1 MKNFSVLFAAAAL
14 FSAITGCQ
22 KESAGK
28 QEANEADVYI
38 QYTINFEDGMT
49 RADYNSDA
57 VAVGTDAEHTVKN
70 AYIYF
75 FDNANKYV
83 KTVAVA
89 AGDITSTAVDGNIVK
104 KTTVPTKLKPGTYS
118 VYATINYEVSMV
130 EGTTTASN
138 FAESVYTHDYT
149 TYTINTNGI
158 PMSSRAADGTLCQED
173 VVVDSYNTFENPVQI
188 QLFMERMVAKLTVK
202 TNKENNAFTVKTE
215 RDGSGDDLATVT
227 LQSYKPVNLTK
238 NAYLYRH
245 VGTAANATTFGD
257 LTAENYVI
265 EPKTAAKVKGATGL
279 NYYNPINGTEA
290 YTNMP
295 AANTFTTP
303 MYCTENTMFV
313 DNQLKTFATGYAFKA
328 QITPAAGKYFAKSGE
343 NIAAG
348 TYTSGNDLWYF
359 GGKFYDSLESLN
371 AHNGLSLS
379 ANTGDSNYYKRFGAK
394 CFVKGICY
402 YNYYISHFKNSDPQ
416 KMGIMEYAIVRNND
430 YQVTVTGIVSLGDDV
445 PTVTEDEIESEM
457 SYFQA
462 TLLVRPWVVRAQDAV
477 LG

>member
-49 RADYNSDA
+49 RADYNSDV
-57 VAVGTDAEHTVKN
+57 VAIGTDAEHTVKN

-75 FDNANKYV
+75 FDDNNKYI

-89 AGDITSTAVDGNIVK
+89 AGDITSTAVEGKIVK
-104 KTTVPTKLKPGTYS
+104 KTTVPTKLEPGTYS

-149 TYTINTNGI
+149 TYTIDANGI
-158 PMSSRAADGTLCQED
+158 PMSSRAADGTLCQTK

-202 TNKENNAFTVKTE
+202 TKESNDFTVKTE
-215 RDGSGDDLATVT
+215 RDGTGDDLATVT
-227 LQSYKPVNLTK
+227 LKSYKPVNLTK
-238 NAYLYRH
+238 RAYLYRH
-245 VGTAANATTFGD
+245 VGTPANATTFGE

-265 EPKTAAKVKGATGL
+265 EPETAIKAKDATGL
-279 NYYNPINGTEA
+279 NYYNPINGNDA
-290 YTNMP
+290 YTTMP
-295 AANTFTTP
+295 AAKTFTTP

-313 DNQLKTFATGYAFKA
+313 DNQLKTFATGYAFTA
-328 QITPAAGKYFAKSGE
+328 EITPAAGKYFAKRGE

-348 TYTSGNDLWYF
+348 TYSSGNLWYF
-359 GGKFYDSLESLN
+359 GGNFYDSLESLN

-379 ANTGDSNYYKRFGAK
+379 ANTGSNYYKRFGAK
-394 CFVKGICY
+394 CFVNGICY
-402 YNYYISHFKNSDPQ
+402 YNYYIRHFNNDKPQ
-416 KMGIMEYAIVRNND
+416 EMGVMEYAIVRNND

>member
-1 MKNFSVLFAAAAL
+1 
-14 FSAITGCQ
+14 
-22 KESAGK
+22 
-28 QEANEADVYI
+28 
-38 QYTINFEDGMT
+38 MT
-49 RADYNSDA
+49 KADYNSDA
-57 VAVGTDAEHTVKN
+57 VSVGTDAEHTVKN

-83 KTVAVA
+83 KTVAIA
-89 AGDITSTAVDGNIVK
+89 AGDITSAAVEGNIVK
-104 KTTVPTKLKPGTYS
+104 KTTVPTKLEPGTYS
-118 VYATINYEVSMV
+118 VYATINYEVSMG
-130 EGTTTASN
+130 EGKTTSD
-138 FAESVYTHDYT
+138 FAQSVYTHDYT
-149 TYTINTNGI
+149 TYKIDVNGI
-158 PMSSRAADGTLCQED
+158 PMSSRAADGTLCQTN

-202 TNKENNAFTVKTE
+202 TKESNDFTVKTE

-227 LQSYKPVNLTK
+227 LKSYKPVNLTK

-313 DNQLKTFATGYAFKA
+313 DNQLKTFATGYAFTAK
-328 QITPAAGKYFAKSGE
+328 ITPAAGKYFAKSGE

-348 TYTSGNDLWYF
+348 TYSSGNLWYF
-359 GGKFYDSLESLN
+359 GGNFYDSLESLN
-371 AHNGLSLS
+371 THNGLSLS
-379 ANTGDSNYYKRFGAK
+379 ANAEDSNYYKRFGAK
-394 CFVKGICY
+394 CFVDGICY
-402 YNYYISHFKNSDPQ
+402 YNYYIRHFNNNNPQ
-416 KMGIMEYAIVRNND
+416 EMGVMEYAIVRNND

>member
-1 MKNFSVLFAAAAL
+1 MKRFSVLFAAAAL

-49 RADYNSDA
+49 KADYNSDA
-57 VAVGTDAEHTVKN
+57 VSVGTDAEHTVKN

-75 FDNANKYV
+75 FDKDNKYV
-83 KTVAVA
+83 KTVAIA
-89 AGDITSTAVDGNIVK
+89 AGDITSAAVEGNIVK
-104 KTTVPTKLKPGTYS
+104 KTTVPTKLEPGTYS
-118 VYATINYEVSMV
+118 VYATINYEVSM
-130 EGTTTASN
+130 GTGKTTSD

-149 TYTINTNGI
+149 TYKIDVNGI
-158 PMSSRAADGTLCQED
+158 PMSSRAADGTLCQTN

-202 TNKENNAFTVKTE
+202 TKESNDFTVKTE
-215 RDGSGDDLATVT
+215 RDGTGDDLATVT
-227 LQSYKPVNLTK
+227 LKSYKPVNLTQ

-245 VGTAANATTFGD
+245 VGTAADATTFGD

-265 EPKTAAKVKGATGL
+265 EPETAGKVKGATGL

-290 YTNMP
+290 YTTMP
-295 AANTFTTP
+295 AAKTFTTP

-359 GGKFYDSLESLN
+359 GGNFYDSLESLN

-379 ANTGDSNYYKRFGAK
+379 ANAGDSNYYKRFGAK
-394 CFVKGICY
+394 CFVDGICY
-402 YNYYISHFKNSDPQ
+402 YNYYIRHFNNIDPQ

-445 PTVTEDEIESEM
+445 PTVTEEEEIESEM

-462 TLLVRPWVVRAQDAV
+462 TLLVRPWVVRAQNAV

>member
-1 MKNFSVLFAAAAL
+1 MKSFSVLFAAAAL

-57 VAVGTDAEHTVKN
+57 VSIGTDAEHTVKN

-83 KTVAVA
+83 KTVAIA

-104 KTTVPTKLKPGTYS
+104 KTTIPTKLKPGTYS
-118 VYATINYEVSMV
+118 VYATINYEVSMG
-130 EGTTTASN
+130 EGKTTSD
-138 FAESVYTHDYT
+138 FAESLYTHDYT
-149 TYTINTNGI
+149 TYKIDVNGI
-158 PMSSRAADGTLCQED
+158 PMSSRAADGTLCQTN

-188 QLFMERMVAKLTVK
+188 KLFMERMVAKLTVK
-202 TNKENNAFTVKTE
+202 TKESNDFTVKTE
-215 RDGSGDDLATVT
+215 RDDSGDDLATVT
-227 LQSYKPVNLTK
+227 LKSYKPVNLTK
-238 NAYLYRH
+238 KAYLYRH
-245 VGTAANATTFGD
+245 VGTAADATTFGD
-257 LTAENYVI
+257 LTADNYVI
-265 EPKTAAKVKGATGL
+265 EPETAIKAKGATGL
-279 NYYNPINGTEA
+279 NYYNPINGNDA
-290 YTNMP
+290 YTTMP

-328 QITPAAGKYFAKSGE
+328 QITPAAGKYFAKSGD
-343 NIAAG
+343 NIVG
-348 TYTSGNDLWYF
+348 STYTSGNLWYF
-359 GGKFYDSLESLN
+359 GGNFYDSLESLN

-379 ANTGDSNYYKRFGAK
+379 ANAGASNYYKRFGAK
-394 CFVKGICY
+394 CFVNGICY
-402 YNYYISHFKNSDPQ
+402 YNYYIRHFNNSKPQ
-416 KMGIMEYAIVRNND
+416 EMGIMEYAIVRNND

-462 TLLVRPWVVRAQDAV
+462 TLLVRPWVVRAQEAV

>member
-1 MKNFSVLFAAAAL
+1 MKSFSVLFAAAAL

-57 VAVGTDAEHTVKN
+57 VSIGTDAEHTVKN

-83 KTVAVA
+83 KTVAIA
-89 AGDITSTAVDGNIVK
+89 AGDITSTAVEGNIVK

-149 TYTINTNGI
+149 TYTIDANGI
-158 PMSSRAADGTLCQED
+158 PMSSRAADGTLCQTN

-215 RDGSGDDLATVT
+215 RDGTGDVGRLVGR
-227 LQSYKPVNLTK
+227 QHTK
-238 NAYLYRH
+238 NHTDKSRKHHSNGNRRNTDGYRYPH
-245 VGTAANATTFGD
+245 H
-257 LTAENYVI
+257 
-265 EPKTAAKVKGATGL
+265 TG
-279 NYYNPINGTEA
+279 
-290 YTNMP
+290 
-295 AANTFTTP
+295 
-303 MYCTENTMFV
+303 
-313 DNQLKTFATGYAFKA
+313 NQLCHDYAADHTNNTA
-328 QITPAAGKYFAKSGE
+328 QAGQ
-343 NIAAG
+343 
-348 TYTSGNDLWYF
+348 
-359 GGKFYDSLESLN
+359 
-371 AHNGLSLS
+371 H
-379 ANTGDSNYYKRFGAK
+379 R
-394 CFVKGICY
+394 
-402 YNYYISHFKNSDPQ
+402 
-416 KMGIMEYAIVRNND
+416 
-430 YQVTVTGIVSLGDDV
+430 
-445 PTVTEDEIESEM
+445 
-457 SYFQA
+457 
-462 TLLVRPWVVRAQDAV
+462 
-477 LG
+477 

>member
-1 MKNFSVLFAAAAL
+1 MKSFSVLFAAAAL

-57 VAVGTDAEHTVKN
+57 VSVGTDAEHTVKN

-83 KTVAVA
+83 KTVAIA
-89 AGDITSTAVDGNIVK
+89 AGDITSTAVEGNIVK
-104 KTTVPTKLKPGTYS
+104 KTTVPTKLEPGTYS
-118 VYATINYEVSMV
+118 VYATINYEVSM
-130 EGTTTASN
+130 GTGKTTSD

-149 TYTINTNGI
+149 TYKIDVNGI
-158 PMSSRAADGTLCQED
+158 PMSSRAADGTLCQTN

-202 TNKENNAFTVKTE
+202 TKESNDFTVKTE
-215 RDGSGDDLATVT
+215 RDGTGDDLATVT
-227 LQSYKPVNLTK
+227 LKSYKPVNLTK

-265 EPKTAAKVKGATGL
+265 EPETAIKAKGETRL

-313 DNQLKTFATGYAFKA
+313 DNQLKTFATGYAFTAK
-328 QITPAAGKYFAKSGE
+328 ITPAAGKYFAKSGE

-348 TYTSGNDLWYF
+348 TYSSGNLWYF
-359 GGKFYDSLESLN
+359 GGNFYDSLESLN

-379 ANTGDSNYYKRFGAK
+379 ANAGASNYYKRFGAK
-394 CFVKGICY
+394 CFVNGICY
-402 YNYYISHFKNSDPQ
+402 YNYYIRHFNNNNPQ
-416 KMGIMEYAIVRNND
+416 EMGIMEYAIVRNND

>member
-1 MKNFSVLFAAAAL
+1 MKRFSVLFAAAAL

-49 RADYNSDA
+49 KADYNSDA
-57 VAVGTDAEHTVKN
+57 VSVGTDAEHAVKN

-75 FDNANKYV
+75 FNDNYKYV
-83 KTVAVA
+83 KTVAIA
-89 AGDITSTAVDGNIVK
+89 AGDITSAAVEGNIVK
-104 KTTVPTKLKPGTYS
+104 KTTVPTKLEPGTYS
-118 VYATINYEVSMV
+118 VYATINYEVSMS
-130 EGTTTASN
+130 EGDSASD

-149 TYTINTNGI
+149 TYNIDVNGI
-158 PMSSRAADGTLCQED
+158 PMSSRAPDGTLCQEN

-215 RDGSGDDLATVT
+215 RDGTGDDLATVT

-245 VGTAANATTFGD
+245 VGLAADATTFGD
-257 LTAENYVI
+257 ITADNYVI
-265 EPKTAAKVKGATGL
+265 EPETAIKVKGATGL
-279 NYYNPINGTEA
+279 NYYNPINGDEA
-290 YTNMP
+290 YTTMP

-313 DNQLKTFATGYAFKA
+313 DNQLETFATGYAFTAK
-328 QITPAAGKYFAKSGE
+328 ITPAAGKYFAKNGE
-343 NIAAG
+343 KIEAG
-348 TYTSGNDLWYF
+348 TYSSGNLWYF
-359 GGKFYDSLESLN
+359 GGCFYDSLESLN

-379 ANTGDSNYYKRFGAK
+379 ANADDSNYYKRFGAK
-394 CFVKGICY
+394 CFVDGICY
-402 YNYYISHFKNSDPQ
+402 YNYYIRHFNNNDPQ

>member
-1 MKNFSVLFAAAAL
+1 MKRFSVLFAAAAL

-28 QEANEADVYI
+28 QETNEADVYI

-49 RADYNSDA
+49 KADYNSDA
-57 VAVGTDAEHTVKN
+57 VSVGTDAEHTVKN

-75 FDNANKYV
+75 FDKDNKYV
-83 KTVAVA
+83 KTVAIA
-89 AGDITSTAVDGNIVK
+89 AGDITSAAVEGNIVK
-104 KTTVPTKLKPGTYS
+104 KTTVPTKLEPGTYS

-130 EGTTTASN
+130 KGTTTASN

-149 TYTINTNGI
+149 TYTIDVNGI
-158 PMSSRAADGTLCQED
+158 PMSSRAADGTLCQTN

-202 TNKENNAFTVKTE
+202 TKESNDFTVKTE
-215 RDGSGDDLATVT
+215 RDGTGDDLATVT
-227 LQSYKPVNLTK
+227 LKSYKPVNLTK

-245 VGTAANATTFGD
+245 VGTAANPTTFGD

-265 EPKTAAKVKGATGL
+265 EPETAGKVKGATGL

-290 YTNMP
+290 YTTMP
-295 AANTFTTP
+295 ATANTFTTP

-313 DNQLKTFATGYAFKA
+313 DNQLKTFATGYAFRAKIA
-328 QITPAAGKYFAKSGE
+328 PATGKYFAKSGE

-348 TYTSGNDLWYF
+348 TYSSGNLWYF
-359 GGKFYDSLESLN
+359 GGYFYDSLESLN

-379 ANTGDSNYYKRFGAK
+379 ANAEDSNYYKRFGAK
-394 CFVKGICY
+394 CFVDGICY
-402 YNYYISHFKNSDPQ
+402 YNYYIRHFNNNKPQ
-416 KMGIMEYAIVRNND
+416 EMGVMEYAIVRNND
-430 YQVTVTGIVSLGDDV
+430 YQVTITGIVSLGDDV